1 MARLIVGG
9 VYKRNLELL
18 LVQMTEPRRKLHGQK
33 FNTII
38 RFNRRLP
45 KLSDKWAED
54 SDSAGGREKENK
66 LKYNTHLFCNLSH
79 TS

>member
-33 FNTII
+33 FNTSI

-54 SDSAGGREKENK
+54 SDSAGGTGEGEQVEIQ
-66 LKYNTHLFCNLSH
+66 Y
-79 TS
+79 TSIL

>member
-45 KLSDKWAED
+45 KLSDNWAED
-54 SDSAGGREKENK
+54 SDSAGGTGEGEQVEIQ
-66 LKYNTHLFCNLSH
+66 Y
-79 TS
+79 TSIL